1 MSDHERIEELLVL
14 EALDALE
21 REGEEALAREVEA
34 HGPDCEA
41 CAVLRREYRNAAGR
55 LPFAL
60 DPVAVRDELGE
71 DILKAGR
78 PVLLARPAGPLR
90 GRRLRALLV
99 AAAAAAFAALGAVG
113 GYVLAPRQDTE
124 AAVLAAFLA
133 RPDVQVLRF
142 EGLEG
147 NLAAAVA
154 PGEGG
159 YLFGRDL
166 PSLPRGMVFELW
178 AIRDKTTAP
187 RLCTRGGPTLIA
199 RFSGDVSGSD
209 ALAVTVEPEACPSR
223 PTSDPIFVTPVTS

>member
-1 MSDHERIEELLVL
+1 MSDHERIEELLAL

-21 REGEEALAREVEA
+21 LEGEEALAREVEA

-90 GRRLRALLV
+90 GRRLRALFV

-124 AAVLAAFLA
+124 AAVLEATLNVLNGKIEDKEAFMKA
-133 RPDVQVLRF
+133 VRAIKVDTVRGPVQFDQYGNIVGNVYIRKVERKGGKLVNTVVKTYPQVSQFWTYDPKQFLSNPVYSREF
-142 EGLEG
+142 PPAKHLE
-147 NLAAAVA
+147 
-154 PGEGG
+154 P
-159 YLFGRDL
+159 
-166 PSLPRGMVFELW
+166 
-178 AIRDKTTAP
+178 
-187 RLCTRGGPTLIA
+187 
-199 RFSGDVSGSD
+199 
-209 ALAVTVEPEACPSR
+209 
-223 PTSDPIFVTPVTS
+223 